1 MSAIIMDG
9 KALAQRIKL
18 DIAAAIGKLDKPVGL
33 GTILVGDDPGS
44 VAYVEG
50 KHRDCAEVGIKSIKV
65 NLPAT
70 SNTSEVI
77 AAVNALNTD
86 PNCTG
91 FIVQLPLPVGVDT
104 QKVLSAINPA
114 KDADGLTPNNL
125 GNLVLGFNSVV
136 ACTPKAIVALLAE
149 YKINLSGVK
158 VLVIGRGMTVGRPL
172 SILLSQKQINATVT
186 LAHSASKNLTELI
199 KESDV
204 VIAAMGSAQ
213 FIKAQMVKKGSVLV
227 DVGITRDG
235 NQLVGDF
242 DPKVIEVASA
252 FAPMPGGVGPMTRV
266 MLLKNVIELAR
277 NEK

>member
-9 KALAQRIKL
+9 KALAQRIKV

-86 PNCTG
+86 PSCTG

-213 FIKAQMVKKGSVLV
+213 FIKAEMVKKRSVLV

>member
-9 KALAQRIKL
+9 KALAQRIKV

-86 PNCTG
+86 PSCTG

-158 VLVIGRGMTVGRPL
+158 VLIIGRGMTVGKPL
-172 SILLSQKQINATVT
+172 SILLSQKPINATVT

-213 FIKAQMVKKGSVLV
+213 FIKAEMVKKGSVLV

>member
-1 MSAIIMDG
+1 MSAMILDG
-9 KALAQRIKL
+9 KALAQRIKV
-18 DIAAAIGKLDKPVGL
+18 DIAAAIGKLDKSVGL

-70 SNTSEVI
+70 STTDEVI
-77 AAVNALNTD
+77 SAVNALNTD
-86 PNCTG
+86 PSCTG

-136 ACTPKAIVALLAE
+136 ACTPKAIVALLTE

-172 SILLSQKQINATVT
+172 SILLSQKPINATVT
-186 LAHSASKNLTELI
+186 LAHSVSKNLTELI
-199 KESDV
+199 KDADV
-204 VIAAMGSAQ
+204 VIAAMGSAK
-213 FIKAQMVKKGSVLV
+213 FIKAEMVKKGSVLV

>member
-9 KALAQRIKL
+9 KALALRIKV

-70 SNTSEVI
+70 ATTNEVI
-77 AAVNALNTD
+77 ASVNALNAD
-86 PNCTG
+86 PSCSG

-104 QKVLSAINPA
+104 QKVLSAVNPT

-172 SILLSQKQINATVT
+172 SILLSQKSINATVI
-186 LAHSASKNLTELI
+186 LAHSASKNLTDLI
-199 KESDV
+199 KDADV

-213 FIKAQMVKKGSVLV
+213 FIKPEMVKKGSVLV

-235 NQLVGDF
+235 NQLIGDF

>member
-9 KALAQRIKL
+9 KALAQRIKV

-86 PNCTG
+86 PSCTG

-172 SILLSQKQINATVT
+172 SILLSQKPINATVT
-186 LAHSASKNLTELI
+186 LAHSASRNLTELI

-213 FIKAQMVKKGSVLV
+213 FIKAEMVKKGSVLV

>member
-1 MSAIIMDG
+1 MDG
-9 KALAQRIKL
+9 KALAQRIKV
-18 DIAAAIGKLDKPVGL
+18 DIAAAIGKLDKSVGL

-86 PNCTG
+86 PSCAG

-172 SILLSQKQINATVT
+172 SILLSQKPINATVT

-213 FIKAQMVKKGSVLV
+213 FIKAEMVKKGSVLV
-227 DVGITRDG
+227 DVGITRDS

>member
-1 MSAIIMDG
+1 MSVIIMDG
-9 KALAQRIKL
+9 KALAQRIKV

-70 SNTSEVI
+70 ATTNEVI
-77 AAVNALNTD
+77 ASVNALNAD
-86 PNCTG
+86 PSCSG

-104 QKVLSAINPA
+104 QKVLSAINPT

-136 ACTPKAIVALLAE
+136 ACTPKAIVALLSE

-172 SILLSQKQINATVT
+172 SILLSQKPINATVT
-186 LAHSASKNLTELI
+186 LAHSASKNLTDLI
-199 KESDV
+199 KDADV

-213 FIKAQMVKKGSVLV
+213 FIKPEMVKKGSVLV
-227 DVGITRDG
+227 DVGITRDS

-266 MLLKNVIELAR
+266 MLLNNVIELAR

>member
-1 MSAIIMDG
+1 MDG
-9 KALAQRIKL
+9 KALAQRIKV
-18 DIAAAIGKLDKPVGL
+18 DIAAAIGKLDKSVGL

-86 PNCTG
+86 PSCTG

-172 SILLSQKQINATVT
+172 SILLSQKPINATVT

-213 FIKAQMVKKGSVLV
+213 FIKAEMVKKGSVLV

>member
-9 KALAQRIKL
+9 KALAQRIKV
-18 DIAAAIGKLDKPVGL
+18 DIAAAIGKLDKPIGL

-65 NLPAT
+65 NLSAT

-136 ACTPKAIVALLAE
+136 ACTPKAIVALLCE

>member
-1 MSAIIMDG
+1 MSAKIMDG
-9 KALAQRIKL
+9 KALAQRIKV
-18 DIAAAIGKLDKPVGL
+18 DIATTIGKLDKSVGL

-70 SNTSEVI
+70 SDTSEVI

-86 PNCTG
+86 PSCTG

-114 KDADGLTPNNL
+114 KDADGLTPHNL

-136 ACTPKAIVALLAE
+136 ACTPKAIVALLTE

-172 SILLSQKQINATVT
+172 SILLSQKQINATVI
-186 LAHSASKNLTELI
+186 LAHSASKNLKELI
-199 KESDV
+199 KEADV
-204 VIAAMGSAQ
+204 VIAAMGRAQ
-213 FIKAQMVKKGSVLV
+213 FIRAEMVKKGAVLV

-242 DPKVIEVASA
+242 DPKVAEVASV

-266 MLLKNVIELAR
+266 MLLMNVIELAK

>member
-1 MSAIIMDG
+1 MNAIIMDG
-9 KALAQRIKL
+9 KALAQRIKG
-18 DIAAAIGKLDKPVGL
+18 DIAAAIGKLDRPVGL

-86 PNCTG
+86 PSCTG

-172 SILLSQKQINATVT
+172 SILLSQKPINATVT

>member
-1 MSAIIMDG
+1 MSAMILDG
-9 KALAQRIKL
+9 KALAQRIKA
-18 DIAAAIGKLDKPVGL
+18 DIATAIGKLDKSVGL
-33 GTILVGDDPGS
+33 GTILVGNDPGS

-70 SNTSEVI
+70 STTDEVI

-86 PNCTG
+86 PSCTG
-91 FIVQLPLPVGVDT
+91 FIVQLPLPAGVDT

-136 ACTPKAIVALLAE
+136 ACTPKAIVALLTE

-172 SILLSQKQINATVT
+172 SILLSQKPINSTVT
-186 LAHSASKNLTELI
+186 LAHSASKNLMELI

-204 VIAAMGSAQ
+204 VIAAMGSAK
-213 FIKAQMVKKGSVLV
+213 FIKAEMVKKGSVLV

>member
-1 MSAIIMDG
+1 MSARIMDG
-9 KALAQRIKL
+9 KALAQSIKV
-18 DIAAAIGKLDKPVGL
+18 DIAATIGKLDKSVGL

-86 PNCTG
+86 PSCTG

-114 KDADGLTPNNL
+114 KDADGLTPHNL

-172 SILLSQKQINATVT
+172 SILLSQKQINATVI

-199 KESDV
+199 KEADV
-204 VIAAMGSAQ
+204 VIAAMGRAQ
-213 FIKAQMVKKGSVLV
+213 FIKAEMVKKGAVLV

-242 DPKVIEVASA
+242 DPKVAEVASV
-252 FAPMPGGVGPMTRV
+252 FAPIPGGVGPMTRV
-266 MLLKNVIELAR
+266 MLLKNVIELA
-277 NEK
+277 KK

>member
-9 KALAQRIKL
+9 KALAQRIKV
-18 DIAAAIGKLDKPVGL
+18 DITAAIGKLDKSVGL

-70 SNTSEVI
+70 ATTDEVI
-77 AAVNALNTD
+77 AAVNALNAD
-86 PNCTG
+86 PSCSG

-149 YKINLSGVK
+149 YKIKLSGVK

-172 SILLSQKQINATVT
+172 SILLSQKPINATVI
-186 LAHSASKNLTELI
+186 LAHSASKNLTDLI
-199 KESDV
+199 KDADV

-213 FIKAQMVKKGSVLV
+213 FIKPEMVKKGSVLV

-277 NEK
+277 HEK

>member
-9 KALAQRIKL
+9 KALAQRIKG

-86 PNCTG
+86 PSCTG

-172 SILLSQKQINATVT
+172 SILLSQKPINATVT

>member
-1 MSAIIMDG
+1 MNAIIMDG
-9 KALAQRIKL
+9 KALAQRIKG
-18 DIAAAIGKLDKPVGL
+18 DIAAAIGKLDRPVGL

>member
-9 KALAQRIKL
+9 KALAQRIKV

-77 AAVNALNTD
+77 AAVNALNAD
-86 PNCTG
+86 PSCTG
-91 FIVQLPLPVGVDT
+91 FIVQLPLPIGVDT

-172 SILLSQKQINATVT
+172 SILLSQKPINATVT

-204 VIAAMGSAQ
+204 VVAAMGSAQ

>member
-9 KALAQRIKL
+9 KALAQRIKG
-18 DIAAAIGKLDKPVGL
+18 DIAAAIGKLDRPVGL

-86 PNCTG
+86 PSCTG
-91 FIVQLPLPVGVDT
+91 FIVQLPLPIGVDT

-172 SILLSQKQINATVT
+172 SILLSQKPINATVT